1 MLLPRFAR
9 ATTVQLRSA
18 RSCAIRAYASKA
30 RTGGRAPGKLVYCSY
45 RRCSVNLEVGT
56 IVIVAC
62 RGLPRY
68 STVSSAKNMEEAMNN
83 IEELFSA
90 AKDEVRVIN
99 APLFLNETNFFHVP
113 HQMEYAQESV
123 GSVYYHEDRVTAE
136 NAVKECL
143 KAFDNFLKDLPS
155 DEMRNEVQA
164 KVGMKLKE
172 LKMEFEALPEE
183 GD

>member
-30 RTGGRAPGKLVYCSY
+30 RTGGRAP
-45 RRCSVNLEVGT
+45 
-56 IVIVAC
+56 VIVAC